1 MIATEKTRAGK
12 SSQSVPAIRTN
23 RDSILPEPALRP
35 LVPEESPINWQS
47 VRELQSFATSED
59 ARDARAAM
67 RFIRQMG
74 G

>member
-1 MIATEKTRAGK
+1 MPQLTKAGK
-12 SSQSVPAIRTN
+12 SSSQLIAIVRN

-74 G
+74 GR

>member
-1 MIATEKTRAGK
+1 MIAEQTKASRR
-12 SSQSVPAIRTN
+12 SQQIQALRH
-23 RDSILPEPALRP
+23 RDAILPEPPLSP
-35 LVPEESPINWQS
+35 LVPDPLPINWQS

-74 G
+74 GR